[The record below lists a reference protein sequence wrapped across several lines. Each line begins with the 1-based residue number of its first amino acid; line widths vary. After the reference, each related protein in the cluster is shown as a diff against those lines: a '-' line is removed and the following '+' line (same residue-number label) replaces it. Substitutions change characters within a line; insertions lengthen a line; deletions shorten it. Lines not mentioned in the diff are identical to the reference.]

1 MGKKL
6 KWVLVAVLL
15 LVFVGSGGAVFIAK
29 QEYAKSQ
36 RVYAQAAEK
45 FTRTRSESEET
56 SSGGQPHQKGEGPL
70 TPFTVDFDLLQG
82 VNPEVVGWIYC
93 EGTKI
98 NYPVCQGK
106 DNEYYLHYSY
116 EKLSDNCGAI
126 FADAQ
131 TAPGFA
137 DSNTVLYGHNMNDG
151 SMFAGL
157 ELWRDQSYYE
167 EHPIMWLLTPET
179 DYKVILFSGHTVSA
193 YGDIYTIFRGP
204 MPEFTQYLQ
213 ENLSKSDFVAEV
225 GELDPEARYIVMS
238 TCAYDFVEARYVVH
252 GKLEP
257 VGEHGRGW

>member
-6 KWVLVAVLL
+6 KWIVVAVLL
-15 LVFVGSGGAVFIAK
+15 LVFVGSGGAVLAAK
-29 QEYAKSQ
+29 QKYAKSQ
-36 RVYAQAAEK
+36 KVYAQAVEK
-45 FTRTRSESEET
+45 FTRTSGEEST
-56 SSGGQPHQKGEGPL
+56 GGQPHQKGEGPL
-70 TPFTVDFDLLQG
+70 TPFTVDFDRLQG

-98 NYPVCQGK
+98 NYPVCQGE

-116 EKLSDNCGAI
+116 EKLEDNCGAI

-167 EHPIMWLLTPET
+167 EHPVMWLLTPET
-179 DYKVILFSGHTVSA
+179 DYKVILFSGHAVSA

-213 ENLSKSDFVAEV
+213 ENLSKSDFVADV
-225 GELDPEARYIVMS
+225 GELDPEAHYIVLS
-238 TCAYDFVEARYVVH
+238 TCAYDFQEARYVVH

>member
-6 KWVLVAVLL
+6 KWIVVALLL
-15 LVFVGSGGAVFIAK
+15 LVFLGSGGAVLVV
-29 QEYAKSQ
+29 QQDYAKSQ
-36 RVYAQAAEK
+36 KVYAQAAEK
-45 FTRTRSESEET
+45 FTTTLDESEI
-56 SSGGQPHQKGEGPL
+56 SSGGQTHQKGEGPL

-98 NYPVCQGK
+98 NYPVCQGT
-106 DNEYYLHYSY
+106 DNQYYLHYSY
-116 EKLSDNCGAI
+116 EKLEDNCGAI

-157 ELWRDQSYYE
+157 ELWRDQSYYD

-179 DYKVILFSGHTVSA
+179 DYKVVLFSGHAVSA
-193 YGDIYTIFRGP
+193 YDEIYTIFRGP
-204 MPEFTQYLQ
+204 MPEFTAYLE
-213 ENLSKSDFVAEV
+213 ENLAKSDFYADV
-225 GELDPEARYIVMS
+225 GELDPNAHYILMS
-238 TCAYDFVEARYVVH
+238 TCALDFVDARYVIH

>member
-6 KWVLVAVLL
+6 KWIVVAVLV
-15 LVFVGSGGAVFIAK
+15 LVFAGSGGAVLVAQQK
-29 QEYAKSQ
+29 YAKSQ
-36 RVYAQAAEK
+36 RVYDQAAEK
-45 FTRTRSESEET
+45 FTKKIEQQEA
-56 SSGGQPHQKGEGPL
+56 SSGGQNQKEGEGPL
-70 TPFTVDFDLLQG
+70 TPFTVDFDLLRG

-98 NYPVCQGK
+98 NYPVCQGT

-116 EKLSDNCGAI
+116 EKQEDNCGAI

-131 TAPGFA
+131 TAPGFV

-157 ELWRDQSYYE
+157 ELWRDQAYFE
-167 EHPIMWLLTPET
+167 EHPFMWLLTPET
-179 DYKVILFSGHTVSA
+179 DYKVVLFSGHAVSA
-193 YGDIYTIFRGP
+193 YSDIYTIFRGP
-204 MPEFTQYLQ
+204 MPELTAYLE
-213 ENLSKSDFVAEV
+213 ENLARSDFNALV
-225 GELDPEARYIVMS
+225 GELDPEAHYVVLS
-238 TCAYDFVEARYVVH
+238 TCAYDFEEARYVLH